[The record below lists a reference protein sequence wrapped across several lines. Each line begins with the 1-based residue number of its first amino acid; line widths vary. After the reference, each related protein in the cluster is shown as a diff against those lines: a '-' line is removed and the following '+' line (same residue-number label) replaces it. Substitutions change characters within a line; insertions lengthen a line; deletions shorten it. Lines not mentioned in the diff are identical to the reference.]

1 MRSRDSSAF
10 RPNLFSPSPFGLVL
24 PTFLFFMQWH
34 GGIEMSGAQSGV
46 KLPMAATMA
55 TRDEHFCRETGKL
68 TFIRE
73 SFPVTQPPKSSPAY
87 NVSLHGR
94 RRT

>member
-1 MRSRDSSAF
+1 
-10 RPNLFSPSPFGLVL
+10 
-24 PTFLFFMQWH
+24 MQWH

-73 SFPVTQPPKSSPAY
+73 SFPALHNDQEIPNHLSKASPQATKPNVFLRSSPIDEDAPVLCMD
-87 NVSLHGR
+87 NIASVQR
-94 RRT
+94 